1 MNGVKNADCT
11 LFHKAWDEAARRD
24 VWSCTQFP
32 GVSWYSKKGAQPGTA
47 GETASD
53 TLTVRIFTRDA
64 IAVDVGD
71 MIAPGLVSA
80 AVTSSADVLKMFP
93 DTITTPRGSVTQIKN
108 GNGAVTARLQ
118 WDPAF
123 GARHTQSFLRTQ
135 AFIDSEVLR
144 LMSPYTPLQTSMLIK
159 SATLGTV
166 IGSGKIKQIAP
177 YAAWQYYRTDITRK
191 YDPRRGA
198 YWFERMKT
206 DHRTYILKG
215 AAEKAGAKYN
225 E

>member
-1 MNGVKNADCT
+1 MA
-11 LFHKAWDEAARRD
+11 L
-24 VWSCTQFP
+24 
-32 GVSWYSKKGAQPGTA
+32 
-47 GETASD
+47 
-53 TLTVRIFTRDA
+53 L
-64 IAVDVGD
+64 
-71 MIAPGLVSA
+71 
-80 AVTSSADVLKMFP
+80 
-93 DTITTPRGSVTQIKN
+93 TITTPRGSVTQIKN
-108 GNGAVTARLQ
+108 GSGAVTARLQ

-144 LMSPYTPLQTSMLIK
+144 LMSSYTPLQTSMLIK

-198 YWFERMKT
+198 YWFVRET
-206 DHRTYILKG
+206 AATRTYTLKG

>member
-1 MNGVKNADCT
+1 MA
-11 LFHKAWDEAARRD
+11 L
-24 VWSCTQFP
+24 
-32 GVSWYSKKGAQPGTA
+32 
-47 GETASD
+47 
-53 TLTVRIFTRDA
+53 L
-64 IAVDVGD
+64 
-71 MIAPGLVSA
+71 
-80 AVTSSADVLKMFP
+80 
-93 DTITTPRGSVTQIKN
+93 TITTPRGSVTQIKN

-215 AAEKAGAKYN
+215 AAEKAGAKYT